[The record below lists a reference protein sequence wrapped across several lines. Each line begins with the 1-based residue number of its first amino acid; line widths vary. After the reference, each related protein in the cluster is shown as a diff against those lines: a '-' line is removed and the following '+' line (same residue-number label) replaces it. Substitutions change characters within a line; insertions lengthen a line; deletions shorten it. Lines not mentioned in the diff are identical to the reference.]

1 MGSDHQPNCEE
12 LFRCTRCGEC
22 CKGFGGTYL
31 TEADILAIARYL
43 GISVQQM
50 VDAYTCLSGSRRLI
64 VQAANTD
71 QKWVAPQTHSTG
83 FFFAAAVFWIF
94 CFGMSRYSMFMERQ
108 LDTGHKS

>member
-1 MGSDHQPNCEE
+1 MAITTAMCTSFKQE
-12 LFRCTRCGEC
+12 LLEALHDFNAS
-22 CKGFGGTYL
+22 GGNTFKIGL
-31 TEADILAIARYL
+31 FKDTVLV
-43 GISVQQM
+43 GIIGLY
-50 VDAYTCLSGSRRLI
+50 DLLLI

-108 LDTGHKS
+108 LDTGHKN